1 MFVLLLCLSITLAL
15 YPTISKAINTAFTNS
30 TVDNYSKNV
39 DTMPTNTIHELIQ
52 EAETYNAALSEISS
66 TTELHDFDPAEHY
79 NDILS
84 VTNEGIMGSVDIPVI
99 NVRLPIYHGTDKEF
113 LDEGAGHLMGSS
125 FPVGGESTHAI
136 ISAHTAL
143 PGKQFF
149 DKLTEVKKDDVFYI
163 SVLDRTLEYKVT
175 NIQVV
180 LPSENQSLSIIKGKD
195 LVTLVTCTPYAINTH
210 RLLVTGERVEQ
221 SKELTDNTY
230 DLNTAT
236 INSPP
241 ITSINYSYVYILI
254 GAIVLLAAILLF
266 VLKASKRKNN
276 REKEK

>member
-1 MFVLLLCLSITLAL
+1 MCLSITLAL

-66 TTELHDFDPAEHY
+66 TTGLHDFDPAEHY